1 MNDGMVVGFLASIV
15 IILGIA
21 LAETFHWLPRGGK
34 FKVVLVFLA
43 GAAAIGSLRAVG
55 IPPWWFDGG
64 KEAFGL
70 VVMFFLMAFVN
81 TKTKDQSFTVPLCL
95 GMGGTLLVLNVLPHL

>member
-1 MNDGMVVGFLASIV
+1 MNDGLVVGFVASIV

-55 IPPWWFDGG
+55 VPPWWFDGG

-70 VVMFFLMAFVN
+70 VVMFFAMAFVN
-81 TKTKDQSFTVPLCL
+81 TKTKDQAFTVPLCL
-95 GMGGTLLVLNVLPHL
+95 GMGGTLLVLNIFAHF